1 MPISNWWRPF
11 ADRNAKPLVHKIL
24 LMTFL
29 AAAGTTDVL
38 NSETGQREGRIV
50 EGPGS
55 NVDVFDAESNR
66 TGWGRRNADGSVELS
81 APDGQRLGTITPGQ
95 GGNRTLWLNAPGKG
109 GGKR

>member
-50 EGPGS
+50 EGPDTSVDLIRPDGS
-55 NVDVFDAESNR
+55 RAGWGWRNAGGSAEVFDTR
-66 TGWGRRNADGSVELS
+66 
-81 APDGQRLGTITPGQ
+81 
-95 GGNRTLWLNAPGKG
+95 GNRIGTVTRDGVIRLERKHDDPQ
-109 GGKR
+109 R